1 MDTVTRIILCVFILG
16 GIIALLFMNR
26 SKGANYD
33 ERQLLYRGRAV
44 SLAFGTLITFLGIVL
59 LLNTQDLPWLDVPMF
74 VIIGIILS
82 LTVFIVYSILHDAY
96 FSTITKKG
104 SGGIFFFIIAFLNF
118 FNGIRHVFSNTAED
132 IYDIVLPVVIGT
144 MLLAALFLNEK
155 ITGIKLLGVCLGIA
169 GAALLVLVKWQT
181 EAGSNDLLGIFFAL
195 MSLLTW
201 VIYLII
207 TSKVSAKYSAVT
219 QMKWTF
225 LVSTI
230 AVLPFAWNEFGQT
243 KLFSGGYG
251 FSEGLMGIGGMA
263 FIVIFATVMGYFMI
277 PYAMKYLRATT
288 VSIYTNLQP
297 IVASLIAIAI
307 GQDIL
312 TWDKPVAAVL
322 VLVGAYLVTQKQE

>member
-1 MDTVTRIILCVFILG
+1 MDKKVNGHAAVILANVIFGLGVPVTKYLLEDWTTPMVYMALRCIGAALIFWLIATFLPKEKVEKKDLIVIMLG
-16 GIIALLFMNR
+16 GLT
-26 SKGANYD
+26 G
-33 ERQLLYRGRAV
+33 
-44 SLAFGTLITFLGIVL
+44 
-59 LLNTQDLPWLDVPMF
+59 F
-74 VIIGIILS
+74 VISQTLTAWS
-82 LTVFIVYSILHDAY
+82 LNYTSPVYYSL
-96 FSTITKKG
+96 
-104 SGGIFFFIIAFLNF
+104 IATL
-118 FNGIRHVFSNTAED
+118 V
-132 IYDIVLPVVIGT
+132 PIGT
-144 MLLAALFLNEK
+144 MILAALFLNEK
-155 ITGIKLLGVCLGIA
+155 ITGVKLLGVCLGIA

-243 KLFSGGYG
+243 KLFSGDYG

-263 FIVIFATVMGYFMI
+263 FIVVFATVMGYFMI

>member
-1 MDTVTRIILCVFILG
+1 MDKKVNGHAAVILANVIFGLGVPITKYLLEDWVTPMVYMALRCIG
-16 GIIALLFMNR
+16 AALLFWLI
-26 SKGANYD
+26 A
-33 ERQLLYRGRAV
+33 
-44 SLAFGTLITFLGIVL
+44 AFLPKEKVEKKDLIVIMLGGL
-59 LLNTQDLPWLDVPMF
+59 TGF
-74 VIIGIILS
+74 VISQTLTAWALNYTSPVYYS
-82 LTVFIVYSILHDAY
+82 L
-96 FSTITKKG
+96 
-104 SGGIFFFIIAFLNF
+104 IATL
-118 FNGIRHVFSNTAED
+118 V
-132 IYDIVLPVVIGT
+132 PIGT
-144 MLLAALFLNEK
+144 MLLAALFLKES
-155 ITGIKLLGVCLGIA
+155 ITGVKLMGVCLGIA

-195 MSLLTW
+195 LSLLTW

-207 TSKVSAKYSAVT
+207 TSKVSQKYTAVT

-243 KLFSGGYG
+243 KLFSGDYG
-251 FSEGLMGIGGMA
+251 FTEGMMGVGGMA
-263 FIVIFATVMGYFMI
+263 FIVVFATVMGYFMI

-307 GQDIL
+307 GQDIF

-322 VLVGAYLVTQKQE
+322 VLVGAYLVTQKGQG

>member
-1 MDTVTRIILCVFILG
+1 MDKKVSGHVAVILANVIFGLGVPVTKYLLEDWTTPMVYMSLRCIGAALIFWLIAAFLPKEKVEKKDLMVIMLG
-16 GIIALLFMNR
+16 GLT
-26 SKGANYD
+26 G
-33 ERQLLYRGRAV
+33 
-44 SLAFGTLITFLGIVL
+44 
-59 LLNTQDLPWLDVPMF
+59 F
-74 VIIGIILS
+74 VISQTLTAWALNYTSPVYYS
-82 LTVFIVYSILHDAY
+82 L
-96 FSTITKKG
+96 
-104 SGGIFFFIIAFLNF
+104 IATL
-118 FNGIRHVFSNTAED
+118 V
-132 IYDIVLPVVIGT
+132 PIGT
-144 MLLAALFLNEK
+144 MLLAAVFLKES

-169 GAALLVLVKWQT
+169 GAALLVLVKWKT

-207 TSKVSAKYSAVT
+207 TSKVSQKYTAVT

-243 KLFSGGYG
+243 KLFGGDYG

-263 FIVIFATVMGYFMI
+263 FIVVFATVLGYFMI
-277 PYAMKYLRATT
+277 PYAMKFLRATT

-297 IVASLIAIAI
+297 IVASLIAISI

-322 VLVGAYLVTQKQE
+322 VLLGAYLVTQKGQE

>member
-1 MDTVTRIILCVFILG
+1 MDKKVNGHAAVILANVIFGLGVPVTKYLLEDWTTPMVYMALRCIGAALIFWLIAAFLPKEKVEKKDLIVIMLG
-16 GIIALLFMNR
+16 GLM
-26 SKGANYD
+26 G
-33 ERQLLYRGRAV
+33 
-44 SLAFGTLITFLGIVL
+44 
-59 LLNTQDLPWLDVPMF
+59 F
-74 VIIGIILS
+74 VISQTLTAWS
-82 LTVFIVYSILHDAY
+82 LNYTSPVYYSL
-96 FSTITKKG
+96 
-104 SGGIFFFIIAFLNF
+104 IATL
-118 FNGIRHVFSNTAED
+118 V
-132 IYDIVLPVVIGT
+132 PIGT

-243 KLFSGGYG
+243 KLFSGDYG
-251 FSEGLMGIGGMA
+251 FTEGLMGIGGMA
-263 FIVIFATVMGYFMI
+263 FIIIFATVMGYFMI

>member
-1 MDTVTRIILCVFILG
+1 MDKKVNGHAAVILANVIFGLGVPVTKYLLEDWTTPMVYMALRCIGAALIFWLIAAFLPKEKVEKKDLIVIMLG
-16 GIIALLFMNR
+16 GLT
-26 SKGANYD
+26 G
-33 ERQLLYRGRAV
+33 
-44 SLAFGTLITFLGIVL
+44 
-59 LLNTQDLPWLDVPMF
+59 F
-74 VIIGIILS
+74 VISQTLTAWS
-82 LTVFIVYSILHDAY
+82 LNYTSPVYYSL
-96 FSTITKKG
+96 
-104 SGGIFFFIIAFLNF
+104 IATL
-118 FNGIRHVFSNTAED
+118 V
-132 IYDIVLPVVIGT
+132 PIGT

-230 AVLPFAWNEFGQT
+230 AVLPFAWDEFGQT